1 MRLENVIS
9 HLAYSVDGRYLA
21 ASLGG
26 ENGVRIYASSDYR
39 EIYADKDYQDSS
51 FWVSWQGNTGLVTS
65 SYDGKIRLYQSDMNN
80 WALAN
85 SFDTG

>member
-1 MRLENVIS
+1 LRLENVIS

-39 EIYADKDYQDSS
+39 EIYADKDYQDSYCRLS
-51 FWVSWQGNTGLVTS
+51 LPPAGYDQGVLAHRFSTGIKAVSQCPVVHVTLV
-65 SYDGKIRLYQSDMNN
+65 
-80 WALAN
+80 
-85 SFDTG
+85 

>member
-1 MRLENVIS
+1 LRLENVIS

-51 FWVSWQGNTGLVTS
+51 FWVSWQGNTRPGHKFL
-65 SYDGKIRLYQSDMNN
+65 
-80 WALAN
+80 
-85 SFDTG
+85 

>member
-1 MRLENVIS
+1 VTIF
-9 HLAYSVDGRYLA
+9 
-21 ASLGG
+21 
-26 ENGVRIYASSDYR
+26 SSPPR
-39 EIYADKDYQDSS
+39 FS